1 MGQIMMAVAVTQRC
15 SVKKAVWCLQLC
27 QGTTPSYVFFCELCQ
42 SFQNSFYRTPKS
54 QNVFFFLIWNLHYL
68 LLSTANAMSNMI
80 IDFCFCTRLLIVYH
94 ANRFPDNCIWLCW
107 RKTGYLYD
115 WNPGIISLKH
125 LSNTSL
131 CKLLAILHMEAVI
144 RSCSVEKAFLK
155 ISHNLQK
162 KFQSFCFNTV
172 TKRKTL
178 TQVFSCSFPVSF
190 AKFLKL
196 FFTENPR

>member
-1 MGQIMMAVAVTQRC
+1 MC
-15 SVKKAVWCLQLC
+15 SSVNFAKVFRTAIIKQL
-27 QGTTPSYVFFCELCQ
+27 SL
-42 SFQNSFYRTPKS
+42 K
-54 QNVFFFLIWNLHYL
+54 IWNLHYL
-68 LLSTANAMSNMI
+68 LLSTAYAMSNMI
-80 IDFCFCTRLLIVYH
+80 IDFCFCTRLLIVH
-94 ANRFPDNCIWLCW
+94 RANSFPDNCIWLCW

-190 AKFLKL
+190 AKFLRT
-196 FFTENPR
+196 FFLQNTLGGCFCTLLIFWKKSYLV